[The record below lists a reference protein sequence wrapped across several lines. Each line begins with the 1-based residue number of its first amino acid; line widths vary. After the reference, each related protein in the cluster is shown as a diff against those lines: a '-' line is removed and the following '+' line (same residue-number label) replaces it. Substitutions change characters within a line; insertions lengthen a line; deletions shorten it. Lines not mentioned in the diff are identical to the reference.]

1 MEQADAVKRIEQQ
14 FFRVLNAV
22 VEPAVRYGVGSP
34 RCAPAGLVLLE
45 SRGFRSGL
53 PRRTPLLAMHVQ
65 GHLIVGTFRGG
76 RSFWVKNLAKTPQAR
91 YWLAGRPRGTRA
103 FVIDAARKR
112 RIPAALPPLIARIAR
127 LLQGFTRTGWAFAI
141 LAPVE

>member
-1 MEQADAVKRIEQQ
+1 MEQADAAQRIEQQ
-14 FFRVLNAV
+14 FFRALNAV
-22 VEPAVRYGVGSP
+22 VEPAVRFGVGSP

-53 PRRTPLLAMHVQ
+53 PRRTPLLAVRVQ
-65 GHLIVGTFRGG
+65 GHLIVSTFRGE

-91 YWLAGRPRGTRA
+91 YWLAGHPRRTRA
-103 FVIDAARKR
+103 FVIDGARKR
-112 RIPAALPPLIARIAR
+112 RIPASLPPLVARIAR
-127 LLQGFTRTGWAFAI
+127 LLQGYTRAGWAFAI

>member
-1 MEQADAVKRIEQQ
+1 MEQADAAQRIEQQ
-14 FFRVLNAV
+14 FFRALNAV
-22 VEPAVRYGVGSP
+22 VEPAVRFGVGSP

-53 PRRTPLLAMHVQ
+53 PRRTPLLAVHVQ
-65 GHLIVGTFRGG
+65 GHLIVSTFRGG

-91 YWLAGRPRGTRA
+91 YWRAGRMRRARA
-103 FVIDAARKR
+103 FVIDGARKR
-112 RIPAALPPLIARIAR
+112 RIPASMPPLIARIAG
-127 LLQGFTRTGWAFAI
+127 LLQGYTRAGWAFAI